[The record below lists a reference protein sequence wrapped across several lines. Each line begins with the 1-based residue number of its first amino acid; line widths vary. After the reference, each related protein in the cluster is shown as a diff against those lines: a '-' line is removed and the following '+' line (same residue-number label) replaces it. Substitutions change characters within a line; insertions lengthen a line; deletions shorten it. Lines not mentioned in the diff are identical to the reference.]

1 MQVNF
6 FYEIKVNIK
15 LYILNKKILLQK
27 TLIRF
32 INIMKSLINSDNTLA
47 LWTIITSIAAISIFL
62 EQKYKWASK
71 ISGCVLAMVIAALF
85 SNFKIIPTES
95 KVYDDVWSFLVPV
108 AIPLLLYKANIK
120 KIWKESGR
128 LVILF
133 LLSSLGTLI
142 GVFVAF
148 FILKNFIPLLYKV
161 SAMMAGSYIGGSV
174 NFVAMSQS
182 FNTPGELVSAAV
194 VSDNLIMAI
203 YFLLL
208 IALPSMAFILKF
220 LKQKTVENN
229 NVENNFSANFWK
241 AKEISLKDIA
251 LCIATSLAIVFV
263 SQLIADYFNSVIP
276 ASNISLSFLREL
288 LGNKYM
294 VLTTITILLATYF
307 SKFFENLGGSQEIG
321 GFIIQI
327 FFVVIGIPASVSLIV
342 EKSPLLLVFC
352 AIIVIINLL
361 VTLLFGRLFRFK
373 IEEVVM
379 ASNANI
385 GGPTTAAAMAIA
397 KGWTSLIVPAML
409 VGCLGYVLGNY
420 FGIFVGDFL
429 MRF

>member
-1 MQVNF
+1 MAV
-6 FYEIKVNIK
+6 
-15 LYILNKKILLQK
+15 
-27 TLIRF
+27 
-32 INIMKSLINSDNTLA
+32 LINSDNTLA
-47 LWTIITSIAAISIFL
+47 LWTIITSIAATSIFL

-71 ISGCVLAMVIAALF
+71 ITGCVIAMVIAALF

-95 KVYDDVWSFLVPV
+95 KVYDDVWSFLVPL
-108 AIPLLLYKANIK
+108 AIPLLLFKANIK

-142 GVFVAF
+142 GVFVGF
-148 FILKNFIPLLYKV
+148 FILKNFIPMLYKV
-161 SAMMAGSYIGGSV
+161 SAMMTGSYIGGSV
-174 NFVAMSQS
+174 NFAAMSQS
-182 FNTPGELVSAAV
+182 FDVPGEVVSAAV
-194 VSDNLIMAI
+194 VSDNLIMAV

-220 LKQKTVENN
+220 LKQKTIVKNN
-229 NVENNFSANFWK
+229 SENNFSANFWK

-251 LCIATSLAIVFV
+251 LCIAASFAIVFV
-263 SQLIADYFNSVIP
+263 SQVIADYFNSVIP
-276 ASNISLSFLREL
+276 ASDINLSFLRGMV
-288 LGNKYM
+288 GNKYLM
-294 VLTTITILLATYF
+294 ITTITMILATYF
-307 SKFFENLGGSQEIG
+307 PKFFGDLGGSQEIG
-321 GFIIQI
+321 SLIIQI

-352 AIIVIINLL
+352 AIIVSVNLL
-361 VTLLFGRLFRFK
+361 VTLFFGRIFKYK

-397 KGWTSLIVPAML
+397 KGWTSLIVPVML

>member
-1 MQVNF
+1 MAV
-6 FYEIKVNIK
+6 
-15 LYILNKKILLQK
+15 
-27 TLIRF
+27 
-32 INIMKSLINSDNTLA
+32 LINSDNTLA
-47 LWTIITSIAAISIFL
+47 LWTIITSIAATSIFL

-71 ISGCVLAMVIAALF
+71 ITGCVIAMVIAALF

-95 KVYDDVWSFLVPV
+95 KVYDDVWSFLVPL
-108 AIPLLLYKANIK
+108 AIPLLLFKANIK

-142 GVFVAF
+142 GVFVGF
-148 FILKNFIPLLYKV
+148 FILKNFIPMLYKV
-161 SAMMAGSYIGGSV
+161 SAMMTGSYIGGSV
-174 NFVAMSQS
+174 NFAAMSQS
-182 FNTPGELVSAAV
+182 FDVPGEVVSAAV
-194 VSDNLIMAI
+194 VSDNLIMAV

-220 LKQKTVENN
+220 LKQKTIVKNN
-229 NVENNFSANFWK
+229 SENNFSANFWK

-251 LCIATSLAIVFV
+251 LCIAASLAIVFV
-263 SQLIADYFNSVIP
+263 SQVIADYFNSVIP
-276 ASNISLSFLREL
+276 ASDISLSFLRGMV
-288 LGNKYM
+288 GNKYLM
-294 VLTTITILLATYF
+294 ITTITMILATYF
-307 SKFFENLGGSQEIG
+307 PKFFGDLGGSQEIG
-321 GFIIQI
+321 SLIIQI

-352 AIIVIINLL
+352 AIIVSVNLL
-361 VTLLFGRLFRFK
+361 VTLFFGRIFKYK

-397 KGWTSLIVPAML
+397 KGWTSLIVPVML

>member
-1 MQVNF
+1 MAV
-6 FYEIKVNIK
+6 
-15 LYILNKKILLQK
+15 
-27 TLIRF
+27 
-32 INIMKSLINSDNTLA
+32 LINSDNTLA
-47 LWTIITSIAAISIFL
+47 LWTIITSIAATSIFL

-71 ISGCVLAMVIAALF
+71 ITGCVIAMVIAALF

-95 KVYDDVWSFLVPV
+95 KVYDDVWSFLVPL
-108 AIPLLLYKANIK
+108 AIPLLLFKANIK

-142 GVFVAF
+142 GVFVGF
-148 FILKNFIPLLYKV
+148 FILKNFIPMLYKV
-161 SAMMAGSYIGGSV
+161 SAMMTGSYIGGSV
-174 NFVAMSQS
+174 NFAAMSQS
-182 FNTPGELVSAAV
+182 FDVPGEVVSAAV
-194 VSDNLIMAI
+194 VSDNLIMAV

-220 LKQKTVENN
+220 LKQKTIVKNN
-229 NVENNFSANFWK
+229 SENNFSANFWK

-251 LCIATSLAIVFV
+251 LCIAASFAIVFV
-263 SQLIADYFNSVIP
+263 SQVIADYFNSVIP
-276 ASNISLSFLREL
+276 ASDISLSFLRGMV
-288 LGNKYM
+288 GNKYLM
-294 VLTTITILLATYF
+294 ITTITMILATYF
-307 SKFFENLGGSQEIG
+307 PKFFGDLGGSQEIG
-321 GFIIQI
+321 ALIIQI

-352 AIIVIINLL
+352 AIIVSVNLL
-361 VTLLFGRLFRFK
+361 VTLFFGRIFKYK

-397 KGWTSLIVPAML
+397 KGWTSLIVPVML

>member
-1 MQVNF
+1 MAV
-6 FYEIKVNIK
+6 
-15 LYILNKKILLQK
+15 
-27 TLIRF
+27 
-32 INIMKSLINSDNTLA
+32 LINSDNTLA
-47 LWTIITSIAAISIFL
+47 LWTIITSIAATSIFL

-71 ISGCVLAMVIAALF
+71 ITGCVIAMVIAALF

-95 KVYDDVWSFLVPV
+95 KVYDDVWSFLVPL
-108 AIPLLLYKANIK
+108 AIPLLLFKANIK

-142 GVFVAF
+142 GVFVGF
-148 FILKNFIPLLYKV
+148 FILKNFIPMLYKV
-161 SAMMAGSYIGGSV
+161 SAMMTGSYIGGSV
-174 NFVAMSQS
+174 NFAAMSQS
-182 FNTPGELVSAAV
+182 FNVPGELVSAAV
-194 VSDNLIMAI
+194 VSDNLIMAV

-220 LKQKTVENN
+220 LKQKTIVKNN
-229 NVENNFSANFWK
+229 SENNFSANFWK

-251 LCIATSLAIVFV
+251 LCIAASFAIVFV
-263 SQLIADYFNSVIP
+263 SQVIADYFNSVIP
-276 ASNISLSFLREL
+276 ASDINLSFLRGMV
-288 LGNKYM
+288 GNKYLM
-294 VLTTITILLATYF
+294 ITTITMILATYF
-307 SKFFENLGGSQEIG
+307 SKFFGDLGGSQEIG
-321 GFIIQI
+321 ALIIQI

-352 AIIVIINLL
+352 AIIVSVNLL
-361 VTLLFGRLFRFK
+361 VTLFFGRIFKYK

-397 KGWTSLIVPAML
+397 KGWTSLIVPVML

>member
-1 MQVNF
+1 MAV
-6 FYEIKVNIK
+6 
-15 LYILNKKILLQK
+15 
-27 TLIRF
+27 
-32 INIMKSLINSDNTLA
+32 LINSDNTLA
-47 LWTIITSIAAISIFL
+47 LWTIITSIAATSIFL

-71 ISGCVLAMVIAALF
+71 ITGCVIAMVIAALF

-95 KVYDDVWSFLVPV
+95 KVYDDVWSFLVPL
-108 AIPLLLYKANIK
+108 AIPLLLFKANIK

-142 GVFVAF
+142 GVFVGF
-148 FILKNFIPLLYKV
+148 FILKNFIPMLYKV
-161 SAMMAGSYIGGSV
+161 SAMMTGSYIGGSV
-174 NFVAMSQS
+174 NFAAMSQS
-182 FNTPGELVSAAV
+182 FNVPGELVSAAV
-194 VSDNLIMAI
+194 VSDNLIMAV

-220 LKQKTVENN
+220 LKQKTIVKNN
-229 NVENNFSANFWK
+229 SENNFSANFWK

-251 LCIATSLAIVFV
+251 LCIAASLAIVFV
-263 SQLIADYFNSVIP
+263 SQVIADYFNSVIP
-276 ASNISLSFLREL
+276 ASDISLSFLRGMV
-288 LGNKYM
+288 GNKYLM
-294 VLTTITILLATYF
+294 ITTITMILATYF
-307 SKFFENLGGSQEIG
+307 PKFFGDLGGSQEIG
-321 GFIIQI
+321 SLIIQI

-352 AIIVIINLL
+352 AIIVSVNLL
-361 VTLLFGRLFRFK
+361 VTLFFGRIFKYK

-397 KGWTSLIVPAML
+397 KGWTSLIVPVML

>member
-1 MQVNF
+1 MAV
-6 FYEIKVNIK
+6 
-15 LYILNKKILLQK
+15 
-27 TLIRF
+27 
-32 INIMKSLINSDNTLA
+32 LINSDNTLA
-47 LWTIITSIAAISIFL
+47 LWTIITSIAATSIFL

-71 ISGCVLAMVIAALF
+71 ITGCVIAMVIAALF

-95 KVYDDVWSFLVPV
+95 KVYDDVWSFLVPL
-108 AIPLLLYKANIK
+108 AIPLLLFKANIK

-142 GVFVAF
+142 GVFVGF
-148 FILKNFIPLLYKV
+148 FILKNFIPMLYKV
-161 SAMMAGSYIGGSV
+161 SAMMTGSYIGGSV
-174 NFVAMSQS
+174 NFAAMSQS
-182 FNTPGELVSAAV
+182 FDVPGEVVSAAV
-194 VSDNLIMAI
+194 VSDNLIMAV

-220 LKQKTVENN
+220 LKQKTIVKNN
-229 NVENNFSANFWK
+229 SENNFSANFWK

-251 LCIATSLAIVFV
+251 LCIAASFAIVFV
-263 SQLIADYFNSVIP
+263 SQVIADYFNSVIP
-276 ASNISLSFLREL
+276 ASDINLSFLRGMV
-288 LGNKYM
+288 GNKYLM
-294 VLTTITILLATYF
+294 ITTITMILATYF
-307 SKFFENLGGSQEIG
+307 PKFFGDLGGSQEIG
-321 GFIIQI
+321 ALIIQI

-352 AIIVIINLL
+352 AIIVSVNLL
-361 VTLLFGRLFRFK
+361 VTLFFGRIFKYK

-397 KGWTSLIVPAML
+397 KGWTSLIVPVML

>member
-1 MQVNF
+1 MAV
-6 FYEIKVNIK
+6 
-15 LYILNKKILLQK
+15 
-27 TLIRF
+27 
-32 INIMKSLINSDNTLA
+32 LINSDNTLA
-47 LWTIITSIAAISIFL
+47 LWTIITSIAATSIFL

-71 ISGCVLAMVIAALF
+71 ITGCVIAMVIAALF

-95 KVYDDVWSFLVPV
+95 KVYDDVWSFLVPL
-108 AIPLLLYKANIK
+108 AIPLLLFKANIK

-142 GVFVAF
+142 GVFVGF
-148 FILKNFIPLLYKV
+148 FILKNFIPMLYKV
-161 SAMMAGSYIGGSV
+161 SAMMTGSYIGGSV
-174 NFVAMSQS
+174 NFAAMSQS
-182 FNTPGELVSAAV
+182 FDVPGEVVSAAV
-194 VSDNLIMAI
+194 VSDNLIMAV

-220 LKQKTVENN
+220 LKQKTIVKNN
-229 NVENNFSANFWK
+229 SENNFSANFWK

-251 LCIATSLAIVFV
+251 LCIAASFAIVFV
-263 SQLIADYFNSVIP
+263 SQVIADYFNSVIP
-276 ASNISLSFLREL
+276 ASDISLSFLRGMV
-288 LGNKYM
+288 GNKYLM
-294 VLTTITILLATYF
+294 ITTITMILATYF
-307 SKFFENLGGSQEIG
+307 PKFFGDLGGSQEIG
-321 GFIIQI
+321 SLIIQI

-352 AIIVIINLL
+352 AIIVSVNLL
-361 VTLLFGRLFRFK
+361 VTLFFGRIFKYK

-397 KGWTSLIVPAML
+397 KGWTSLIVPVML

>member
-1 MQVNF
+1 MAV
-6 FYEIKVNIK
+6 
-15 LYILNKKILLQK
+15 
-27 TLIRF
+27 
-32 INIMKSLINSDNTLA
+32 LINSDNTLA
-47 LWTIITSIAAISIFL
+47 LWTIITSIAATSIFL

-71 ISGCVLAMVIAALF
+71 ITGCVIAMVIAALF

-95 KVYDDVWSFLVPV
+95 KVYDDVWSFLVPL
-108 AIPLLLYKANIK
+108 AIPLLLFKANIK

-142 GVFVAF
+142 GVFVGF
-148 FILKNFIPLLYKV
+148 FILKNFIPMLYKV
-161 SAMMAGSYIGGSV
+161 SAMMTGSYIGGSV
-174 NFVAMSQS
+174 NFAAMSQS
-182 FNTPGELVSAAV
+182 FDVPGELVSAAV
-194 VSDNLIMAI
+194 VSDNLIMAV

-220 LKQKTVENN
+220 LKQKTIVKNN
-229 NVENNFSANFWK
+229 SENNFSANFWK

-251 LCIATSLAIVFV
+251 LCIAASFAIVFV
-263 SQLIADYFNSVIP
+263 SQVIADYFNSVIP
-276 ASNISLSFLREL
+276 ASDISLSFLRGMV
-288 LGNKYM
+288 GNKYLM
-294 VLTTITILLATYF
+294 ITTITMILATYF
-307 SKFFENLGGSQEIG
+307 PKFFGDLGGSQEIG
-321 GFIIQI
+321 SLIIQI

-352 AIIVIINLL
+352 AIIVSVNLL
-361 VTLLFGRLFRFK
+361 VTLFFGRIFKYK

-397 KGWTSLIVPAML
+397 KGWTSLIVPVML

>member
-1 MQVNF
+1 MAV
-6 FYEIKVNIK
+6 
-15 LYILNKKILLQK
+15 
-27 TLIRF
+27 
-32 INIMKSLINSDNTLA
+32 LINSDNTLA
-47 LWTIITSIAAISIFL
+47 LWTIITSIAATSIFL

-71 ISGCVLAMVIAALF
+71 ITGCVIAMVIAALF

-95 KVYDDVWSFLVPV
+95 KVYDDVWSFLVPL
-108 AIPLLLYKANIK
+108 AIPLLLFKANIK

-142 GVFVAF
+142 GVFVGF
-148 FILKNFIPLLYKV
+148 FILKNFIPMLYKV
-161 SAMMAGSYIGGSV
+161 SAMMTGSYIGGSV
-174 NFVAMSQS
+174 NFAAMSQS
-182 FNTPGELVSAAV
+182 FNVPGELVSAAV
-194 VSDNLIMAI
+194 VSDNLIMAV

-220 LKQKTVENN
+220 LKQKTIVKNN
-229 NVENNFSANFWK
+229 SENNFSANFWK

-251 LCIATSLAIVFV
+251 LCIAASLAIVFV
-263 SQLIADYFNSVIP
+263 SQVIADYFNSVIP
-276 ASNISLSFLREL
+276 ASDISLSFLRGMV
-288 LGNKYM
+288 GNKYLM
-294 VLTTITILLATYF
+294 ITTITMILATYF
-307 SKFFENLGGSQEIG
+307 PKFFGDLGGSQEIG
-321 GFIIQI
+321 ALIIQI

-352 AIIVIINLL
+352 AIIVSVNLL
-361 VTLLFGRLFRFK
+361 VTLFFGRIFKYK

-397 KGWTSLIVPAML
+397 KGWTSLIVPVML

>member
-1 MQVNF
+1 MAV
-6 FYEIKVNIK
+6 
-15 LYILNKKILLQK
+15 
-27 TLIRF
+27 
-32 INIMKSLINSDNTLA
+32 LINSDNTLA
-47 LWTIITSIAAISIFL
+47 LWTIITSIAATSIFL

-71 ISGCVLAMVIAALF
+71 ITGCVIAMVIAALF

-95 KVYDDVWSFLVPV
+95 KVYDDVWSFLVPL
-108 AIPLLLYKANIK
+108 AIPLLLFKANIK

-142 GVFVAF
+142 GVFVGF
-148 FILKNFIPLLYKV
+148 FILKNFIPMLYKV
-161 SAMMAGSYIGGSV
+161 SAMMTGSYIGGSV
-174 NFVAMSQS
+174 NFAAMSQS
-182 FNTPGELVSAAV
+182 FNVPGELVSAAV
-194 VSDNLIMAI
+194 VSDNLIMAV

-220 LKQKTVENN
+220 LKQKTIVKNN
-229 NVENNFSANFWK
+229 SENNFSANFWK

-251 LCIATSLAIVFV
+251 LCIAASFAIVFV
-263 SQLIADYFNSVIP
+263 SQVIADYFNSVIP
-276 ASNISLSFLREL
+276 ASDISLSFLRGMV
-288 LGNKYM
+288 GNKYLM
-294 VLTTITILLATYF
+294 ITTITMILATYF
-307 SKFFENLGGSQEIG
+307 PKFFGDLGGSQEIG
-321 GFIIQI
+321 ALIIQI

-352 AIIVIINLL
+352 AIIVSVNLL
-361 VTLLFGRLFRFK
+361 VTLFFGRIFKYK

-397 KGWTSLIVPAML
+397 KGWTSLIVPVML

>member
-1 MQVNF
+1 MAV
-6 FYEIKVNIK
+6 
-15 LYILNKKILLQK
+15 
-27 TLIRF
+27 
-32 INIMKSLINSDNTLA
+32 LINSDNTLA
-47 LWTIITSIAAISIFL
+47 LWTIITSIAATSIFL

-71 ISGCVLAMVIAALF
+71 ITGCVIAMVIASLF

-95 KVYDDVWSFLVPV
+95 KVYDDVWSFLVPL
-108 AIPLLLYKANIK
+108 AIPLLLFKANIK

-142 GVFVAF
+142 GVFVGF
-148 FILKNFIPLLYKV
+148 FILKNFIPMLYKV
-161 SAMMAGSYIGGSV
+161 SAMMTGSYIGGSV
-174 NFVAMSQS
+174 NFAAMSQS
-182 FNTPGELVSAAV
+182 FDVPGEVVSAAV
-194 VSDNLIMAI
+194 VSDNLIMAV

-220 LKQKTVENN
+220 LKQKTIVKNN
-229 NVENNFSANFWK
+229 SENNFSANFWK

-251 LCIATSLAIVFV
+251 LCIAASFAIVFV
-263 SQLIADYFNSVIP
+263 SQVIADYFNSVIP
-276 ASNISLSFLREL
+276 ASDISLSFLRGMV
-288 LGNKYM
+288 GNKYLM
-294 VLTTITILLATYF
+294 ITTITMILATYF
-307 SKFFENLGGSQEIG
+307 PKFFGDLGGSQEIG
-321 GFIIQI
+321 ALIIQI

-352 AIIVIINLL
+352 AIIVSVNLL
-361 VTLLFGRLFRFK
+361 VTLFFGRIFKYK

-397 KGWTSLIVPAML
+397 KGWTSLIVPVML

>member
-1 MQVNF
+1 MAV
-6 FYEIKVNIK
+6 
-15 LYILNKKILLQK
+15 
-27 TLIRF
+27 
-32 INIMKSLINSDNTLA
+32 LINSDNTLA
-47 LWTIITSIAAISIFL
+47 LWTIITSIAATSIFL

-71 ISGCVLAMVIAALF
+71 ITGCVIAMVIAALF

-95 KVYDDVWSFLVPV
+95 KVYDDVWSFLVPL
-108 AIPLLLYKANIK
+108 AIPLLLFKANIK

-142 GVFVAF
+142 GVFVGF
-148 FILKNFIPLLYKV
+148 FILKNFIPMLYKV
-161 SAMMAGSYIGGSV
+161 SAMMTGSYIGGSV
-174 NFVAMSQS
+174 NFAAMSQS
-182 FNTPGELVSAAV
+182 FDVPGEVVSAAV
-194 VSDNLIMAI
+194 VSDNLIMAV

-220 LKQKTVENN
+220 LKQKTIVKNN
-229 NVENNFSANFWK
+229 SENNFSANFWK

-251 LCIATSLAIVFV
+251 LCIAASLAIVFV
-263 SQLIADYFNSVIP
+263 SQVIADYFNSVIP
-276 ASNISLSFLREL
+276 ASDISLSFLRGMV
-288 LGNKYM
+288 GNKYLM
-294 VLTTITILLATYF
+294 ITTITMILATYF
-307 SKFFENLGGSQEIG
+307 SKFFGDLGGSQEIG
-321 GFIIQI
+321 ALIIQI

-352 AIIVIINLL
+352 AIIVSVNLL
-361 VTLLFGRLFRFK
+361 VTLFFGRIFKYK

-397 KGWTSLIVPAML
+397 KGWTSLIVPVML